1 MKTFLAF
8 ATFSILLLAACGGA
22 GATNGKTV
30 NAKLTDSTILID
42 QATVPSGKITFQVKN
57 TGTMVHEVVV
67 LKTDLPADKVPPDP
81 DEPGKMLEDG
91 SKGESGD
98 LNAGEAKSFTLDLEP
113 GNYVLMCNQTGHY
126 LLGMHIPFVVK

>member
-1 MKTFLAF
+1 MKTLLAF
-8 ATFSILLLAACGGA
+8 ATFSILLLGACGA
-22 GATNGKTV
+22 GATNGTTV
-30 NAKLTDSTILID
+30 NAKLTDSTIVID

-67 LKTDLPADKVPPDP
+67 LKTDLPADKIPTDP
-81 DEPGKMLEDG
+81 AEPGKMLEDG

-126 LLGMHIPFVVK
+126 LLG